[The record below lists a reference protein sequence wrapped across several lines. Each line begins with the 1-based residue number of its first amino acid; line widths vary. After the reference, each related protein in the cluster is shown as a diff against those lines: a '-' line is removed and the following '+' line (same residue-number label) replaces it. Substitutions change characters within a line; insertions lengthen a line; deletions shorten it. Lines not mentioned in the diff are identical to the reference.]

1 VAAQGRAGRQAEP
14 VSDGV
19 RAAGGVARR
28 TLRETPGIRQTQR
41 GSAKGESGPRAPAGP
56 RAAGAPGFVENPG
69 LRRFG
74 PLSTAPRIRSFFSE
88 PPSVSAVVAA
98 VMEPA
103 LAVGSLLAWAWI
115 FQGNMQG
122 HMQWQMSR
130 ADLVLMLVVL
140 ALSFPARDRTG
151 MPATAVWAEVTAVWL
166 ARAGV
171 IGLGLWAT
179 DSLAQ
184 VDLRVLAGAWTSTV
198 VLTSVSTQA
207 AGHVVA
213 WWQGRPH
220 RRRRAIV
227 VGAGALAA
235 RVGQALRDQAGR
247 GIDLIG
253 CFDDRLDSRL
263 DPGARGMR
271 RGDLADVVDFIHRR
285 GVQDV
290 YITLPLGGREP
301 AGSRIPRLLQAM
313 QDTTVSVHYVPDL
326 LGITIIQGRLRDV
339 NGVPVVGL
347 CETPFTG
354 VNQLVKRAEDLVL
367 ASLIIVLISPL
378 LLAVALGVKL
388 SSPGPVLFRQRR
400 NGLDG
405 HEIVVWKF
413 RSMRTLDDGAVIRQ
427 ATRGDPRIT
436 PFGAFIRRTSLDELP
451 QFFNVLQGRM
461 SIVGPRPHAVAHNDE
476 YRELIRAYM
485 VRHKV
490 KPGITGWAQVNGHR
504 GETDTLD
511 KMRARVEYDLEYL
524 HHWSLSLDLR
534 IIARTVALVLWDRH
548 AY

>member
-1 VAAQGRAGRQAEP
+1 
-14 VSDGV
+14 VS
-19 RAAGGVARR
+19 
-28 TLRETPGIRQTQR
+28 T
-41 GSAKGESGPRAPAGP
+41 
-56 RAAGAPGFVENPG
+56 
-69 LRRFG
+69 
-74 PLSTAPRIRSFFSE
+74 
-88 PPSVSAVVAA
+88 VVAA
-98 VMEPA
+98 VTEPVLA
-103 LAVGSLLAWAWI
+103 LGSLLAWAWALHGQI
-115 FQGNMQG
+115 A
-122 HMQWQMSR
+122 R
-130 ADLVLMLVVL
+130 ADLVLALVVM

-151 MPATAVWAEVTAVWL
+151 VPMAAVWAEVTAAWL

-179 DSLAQ
+179 DSLSQ
-184 VDLRVLAGAWTSTV
+184 VDGRVLAGAWASTV
-198 VLTSVSTQA
+198 VLTALSTQA
-207 AGHVVA
+207 AGCLGS
-213 WWQGRPH
+213 WWQARPH

-235 RVGQALRDQAGR
+235 RVGQALRDQAGQ

-290 YITLPLGGREP
+290 YITLPLGASEP
-301 AGSRIPRLLQAM
+301 TGSRIPRLLQAL
-313 QDTTVSVHYVPDL
+313 QDTTASVHYVPDL

-354 VNQLVKRAEDLVL
+354 INQFVKRAEDLVL
-367 ASLIIVLISPL
+367 SSLIVALISPL
-378 LLAVALGVKL
+378 LLGVALGVKL

-405 HEIVVWKF
+405 REIVVWKF
-413 RSMRTLDDGAVIRQ
+413 RSMRTMDDGAVIRQ

-451 QFFNVLQGRM
+451 QFFNVLQGHM

-524 HHWSLSLDLR
+524 HHWSLGLDLR
-534 IIARTVALVLWDRH
+534 IIARTVALVLGDRH

>member
-1 VAAQGRAGRQAEP
+1 MARQ
-14 VSDGV
+14 
-19 RAAGGVARR
+19 RF
-28 TLRETPGIRQTQR
+28 RETPGIRRTER
-41 GSAKGESGPRAPAGP
+41 GPAQGPAQGGAPGPSPRNAGP
-56 RAAGAPGFVENPG
+56 RLPAGLQGAGAAGAAGASGAAGVLEQQG

-74 PLSTAPRIRSFFSE
+74 PLSTGPIVRSFFSD
-88 PPSVSAVVAA
+88 PPSGSAVAAA
-98 VMEPA
+98 VLEPA
-103 LAVGSLLAWAWI
+103 LAVGSLLAWSWGL
-115 FQGNMQG
+115 QGRVTQTDMVL
-122 HMQWQMSR
+122 
-130 ADLVLMLVVL
+130 ALVLL

-151 MPATAVWAEVTAVWL
+151 MPATALWAEVTAAWL

-171 IGLGLWAT
+171 IALGLWAT
-179 DSLAQ
+179 GSLTQ
-184 VDLRVLAGAWTSTV
+184 VDLRVLAAAWGSTV
-198 VLTSVSTQA
+198 ALTAVSTLA
-207 AGHVVA
+207 AGRLVA
-213 WWQGRPH
+213 WWQSQPQ

-235 RVGQALRDQAGR
+235 RLGQALRDQTGR

-263 DPGARGMR
+263 DPTARGMR

-290 YITLPLGGREP
+290 YITLPLGGRDA
-301 AGSRIPRLLQAM
+301 AGARIPRLLQAL

-354 VNQLVKRAEDLVL
+354 INQFVKRAEDLVL

-405 HEIVVWKF
+405 REIVVWKF
-413 RSMRTLDDGAVIRQ
+413 RSMRTQDDGPVVKQ
-427 ATRGDPRIT
+427 ATRDDPRIT

-524 HHWSLSLDLR
+524 HHWSLGLDLR